1 MHCPECGQEIL
12 AGSEFCG
19 NCGAPVTR
27 QQAGPV
33 CANCGSPNQPGAEFC
48 AECGARLGGEVI
60 PMQSFCPECGAA
72 VKEGA
77 AFCKECG
84 ADLNATTAPAPFV
97 CPECGEPLPPDA
109 AFCGNCGRVLQ
120 QGGEYVPAPATTAT
134 EYQPS
139 YPSESQDYYPQQDWV
154 QPQPQPQ
161 PQTQDWE
168 YSQQQAQYPPQGQ
181 PQPPIQQQGWT
192 QQPPQKSNRNKMLMA
207 AAAAV
212 ILLVI
217 GIIGFWK
224 PGYLLDLFRPT
235 AKLENG
241 VLALKDITLD
251 FKQTNL
257 SNGAATMTTVKDKEE
272 EVQRGLIGDLYV
284 MKIDKSCQGKVTVSV
299 PTPKGFKPS
308 NENGLFIKLGIGRD
322 YSLGDGKITR
332 RYSYFDA
339 TVKDGKAVAVIDPA
353 ALAQNQLKFL
363 TSAKPA
369 EDKKE
374 DIGIFTVFVGYFF
387 KVDALFRPVPLLENI
402 KVLDNITYGHVK
414 GEGYQY
420 TKGHFRVWYDYNE
433 NFMQSDVVTSKPKNV
448 LHEGDMQ
455 NLVNDLE
462 EAYNYYKT
470 HGYKEHVDTYTPID
484 VYISQKKGKGEGNE
498 GTWDPVTGNIEIE
511 ESKLYDSNHRYEGP
525 TRTNVRATIYH
536 EVFHAVQQSLIGST
550 AYITDSTKN
559 NWFDEATGTYFEKLV
574 SKRLSDNEQAN
585 FWLLWQ
591 GPIPSGSSK
600 EEGYSRGPLIE
611 YMSNKL
617 GGDAWIKDCLE
628 NWSEDYL
635 QLRLYMKKIATT
647 NANFVANFYMELIRE
662 FGYVRD
668 ASWYYRNC
676 QRPDKTDGQDRFLS
690 AIRLELDAKAKEK
703 IAKGEEDA
711 MPVVFSCPSFEL
723 EGYGGRVIA
732 LVSTEGKNVKNTRDL
747 TEGFPDKCRLKLEA
761 EGECRIQILRFTTEN
776 SNIVEGNVIEK
787 FKEQTDKGYKF
798 LVLVTSTQRTKQNIV
813 LKATLEKEDLKE
825 GIYHGKATMTQGK
838 KTATRNNVL
847 GFRLS
852 KLNDGRWG
860 LNSCDKNG
868 NYPGEVYNIPLTY
881 DAKQQLWK
889 GHRKLKE
896 NVSKNPNQ
904 PKIETATLDC
914 TMKVNLEGKEPVL
927 IIRFKTEGIT
937 WKWGYPTKE
946 KIDIK
951 FEGKWVSELK
961 GRNLHAGK
969 EGKVIILE

>member
-48 AECGARLGGEVI
+48 AECGARLGGEVM

-192 QQPPQKSNRNKMLMA
+192 QQPPQKSNRNKMLLA

-217 GIIGFWK
+217 GITGFWK

-257 SNGAATMTTVKDKEE
+257 GNGAATMTTVKDKEE
-272 EVQRGLIGDLYV
+272 EVHNGLIGDLYV
-284 MKIDKSCQGKVTVSV
+284 MKVDKSCKGKVTVSV
-299 PTPKGFKPS
+299 PVPKNFKPTTG
-308 NENGLFIKLGIGRD
+308 NGLYIKLGVGQD
-322 YSLGDGKITR
+322 YTLADGKKE
-332 RYSYFDA
+332 RYYDYFDA
-339 TVKDGKAVAVIDPA
+339 TVKDEKAVAVIDPA
-353 ALAQNQLKFL
+353 ALGRSVRKSKAS
-363 TSAKPA
+363 SAASAEKKKPDLG
-369 EDKKE
+369 E
-374 DIGIFTVFVGYFF
+374 FTEYVGFFF
-387 KVDALFRPVPLLENI
+387 KQGLLM
-402 KVLDNITYGHVK
+402 Y
-414 GEGYQY
+414 GEGYENS
-420 TKGHFRVWYDYNE
+420 KGHFRLWYNYNPTG
-433 NFMQSDVVTSKPKNV
+433 FVKNV
-448 LHEGDMQ
+448 YMGGDEAQ
-455 NLVNDLE
+455 KVLSDLE
-462 EAYNYYKT
+462 EAHNYYKT
-470 HGYKEHVDTYTPID
+470 HGYEEHVDTFTPID
-484 VYISQKKGKGEGNE
+484 VYITRCKDEGGWNA
-498 GTWDPVTGNIEIE
+498 VTGNIELK
-511 ESKLYDSNHRYEGP
+511 ESSMFGVDYNLRYEGDQRIK
-525 TRTNVRATIYH
+525 TKVTIYH
-536 EVFHAVQQSLIGST
+536 EFFHAVQQSMIGSLT
-550 AYITDSTKN
+550 NALGLMKS
-559 NWFDEATGTYFEKLV
+559 NWFGEATATHFERLVVPDEVTENGKKL
-574 SKRLSDNEQAN
+574 
-585 FWLLWQ
+585 FWRLWQ
-591 GPIPSGSSK
+591 GPIP
-600 EEGYSRGPLIE
+600 EGNGADDGYARGLLVD
-611 YMSNKL
+611 YLSNKL
-617 GGDAWIKDCLE
+617 GGDDWIKECYKHWVGNTE
-628 NWSEDYL
+628 VTY
-635 QLRLYMKKIATT
+635 YMRKIAQTE
-647 NANFVANFYMELIRE
+647 ADFAAKFYMELIRNRKLAPL
-662 FGYVRD
+662 YD
-668 ASWYYRNC
+668 PSYYYTESLNPNKREGAD
-676 QRPDKTDGQDRFLS
+676 RFVTSIRLGLDDKT
-690 AIRLELDAKAKEK
+690 KEK
-703 IAKGEEDA
+703 MKKGEEDA
-711 MPVVFSCPSFEL
+711 FPVVFISPSFEL
-723 EGYGGRVIA
+723 AGYGGRVVGLITKDTINKKP
-732 LVSTEGKNVKNTRDL
+732 VDL
-747 TEGFPDKCRLKLEA
+747 TGGYPEKCQLKLEA
-761 EGECRIQILRFTTEN
+761 EGGCQTQIIRFSTGE
-776 SNIVEGNVIEK
+776 SGEDNIVKGNVIK
-787 FKEQTDKGYKF
+787 NFKEQIDKGYRF
-798 LVLVTSTQRTKQNIV
+798 LVLVTSTQNKKQNVV

-825 GIYHGKATMTQGK
+825 GIYHGKTTMTQGK
-838 KTATRNNVL
+838 K
-847 GFRLS
+847 
-852 KLNDGRWG
+852 
-860 LNSCDKNG
+860 
-868 NYPGEVYNIPLTY
+868 IPLTY

-927 IIRFKTEGIT
+927 IIKFKSEGT
-937 WKWGYPTKE
+937 SWKWGYPTKE
-946 KIDIK
+946 KYDIK

-961 GRNLHAGK
+961 GKNLYTGK
-969 EGKVIILE
+969 EDKVIILE